1 MGKGKGTSVGTGSNK
16 ATDLGRVVDDVVGDS
31 SGGLLVNGDL
41 GNVVHLVVDLGSDLS
56 DDGGGHNMLLD
67 GMNRDDSGGSVVGDS
82 GGSVVG
88 DSGGSVDSDSRGSG
102 VGDSG
107 GSSNNRGSSD
117 SGGSGID
124 SWGSGNSSSSVDT
137 SMVDS
142 TGTNE
147 TPIAGTNE
155 TAIAGTNE
163 TAIAGTEETSVSSN
177 ELSIS
182 ISSGGSDGHSHE
194 GRQSNKGLHID
205 LC

>member
-1 MGKGKGTSVGTGSNK
+1 M
-16 ATDLGRVVDDVVGDS
+16 
-31 SGGLLVNGDL
+31 NGD
-41 GNVVHLVVDLGSDLS
+41 N
-56 DDGGGHNMLLD
+56 
-67 GMNRDDSGGSVVGDS
+67 SGGSMVGDS

-88 DSGGSVDSDSRGSG
+88 NSGGSVDSDSW
-102 VGDSG
+102 G
-107 GSSNNRGSSD
+107 GSD
-117 SGGSGID
+117 SGGNRCSGIY

-137 SMVDS
+137 SVVDS
-142 TGTNE
+142 T
-147 TPIAGTNE
+147 GTNE

-163 TAIAGTEETSVSSN
+163 TAIASTEVTSISSN

>member
-1 MGKGKGTSVGTGSNK
+1 M
-16 ATDLGRVVDDVVGDS
+16 VVDDVVGDS
-31 SGGLLVNGDL
+31 SGGLLVDGDL

-82 GGSVVG
+82 GGS
-88 DSGGSVDSDSRGSG
+88 
-102 VGDSG
+102 
-107 GSSNNRGSSD
+107 
-117 SGGSGID
+117 GID

-147 TPIAGTNE
+147 T
-155 TAIAGTNE
+155 AIAGTNE
-163 TAIAGTEETSVSSN
+163 TAIAGTDETSVSSN

-205 LC
+205 